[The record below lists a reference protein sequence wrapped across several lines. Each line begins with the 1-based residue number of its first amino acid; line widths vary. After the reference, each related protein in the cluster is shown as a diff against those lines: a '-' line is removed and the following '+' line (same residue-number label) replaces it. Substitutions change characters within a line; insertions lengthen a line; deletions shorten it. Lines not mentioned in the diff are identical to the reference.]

1 MADNVRN
8 GRSGSRATREARAGT
23 VAPAD
28 RSTEAGGTREGSADA
43 PAHVS
48 VLADEALLG
57 LAVRENG
64 RYIDAT
70 YGRGGH
76 SRRILEQLGPDG
88 RLLAL
93 DRDPEAVAHAEQRF
107 SGEPR
112 FRVRRADFAAIDHI
126 LADNPFGEIDW
137 HGRVDGLLLDLGVSS
152 PQLDVASRG
161 FGFSQD
167 GALDMRM
174 DPDAGQSAAAWLAD
188 VDEGELADVLKTY
201 GEERHAQR
209 IARAIVE
216 ARAERALTRTS
227 ELAEVVKRAHPRW
240 ERHHHPAT
248 RSFQAIRIKV
258 NDELGALRAVLAS
271 AVSMLCA
278 GGRLVVISFHSL
290 EDRIVKRALRRPPPD
305 ARVPRHLPQ
314 PEPAFHPWRVIG
326 KASTASDAEL
336 ARNPRARSATL
347 RVAERLVELP
357 A

>member
-1 MADNVRN
+1 MGSDAQFSVQAAR
-8 GRSGSRATREARAGT
+8 GASGTGPGESDASAT
-23 VAPAD
+23 
-28 RSTEAGGTREGSADA
+28 
-43 PAHVS
+43 HVS
-48 VLADEALLG
+48 VLADEASLG
-57 LAVRENG
+57 LAIRRDG
-64 RYIDAT
+64 RYVDAT

-76 SRRILEQLGPDG
+76 SHRILEQLGPQG

-107 SGEPR
+107 AGEPR
-112 FRVRRADFAAIDHI
+112 FRVRRADFASIDKV
-126 LADNPFGEIDW
+126 LADDPFGEVDW

-161 FGFSQD
+161 FGFSKD

-174 DPDAGQSAAAWLAD
+174 DPDAGQSAAEWLAD
-188 VDEGELADVLKTY
+188 VDEGELADVLKSY
-201 GEERHAQR
+201 GEERHARR

-216 ARAERALTRTS
+216 ARALRALTRTS

-248 RSFQAIRIKV
+248 RAFQAIRIKV
-258 NDELGALRAVLAS
+258 NDELGALRAVLESAAS
-271 AVSMLCA
+271 VLCA

-314 PEPAFHPWRVIG
+314 PEPAFHPWRAIG
-326 KASTASDAEL
+326 KACTATDAEL
-336 ARNPRARSATL
+336 QRNPRARSATL
-347 RVAERLVELP
+347 RIAEKLVELP